1 MDKLAVIQSE
11 ETIKELNLIDDKIK
25 GLVGT
30 FKELV
35 ETGNKINSGLL
46 KGTPKEFIQAEKELL
61 ALQKQKAQIMNQL
74 AAAEKQLATI
84 NVTNERIRKETAN
97 ADKAE
102 LLLQQKKLQMAAQ
115 EEKAANKLISAYDL
129 LNKKHI
135 EARKAAMDLGVQ
147 HGITSNQFLEAAKVA
162 NQYDAKLKQV
172 DATLGKHNRNV
183 GNYNNL
189 QVQLSQVMREAPN
202 FAIDPRI
209 GIMSLTNNL
218 PMLGDAIGDVVRKNK
233 ELKTEFLESA
243 AAARETAIANALATG
258 QTQKSADAL
267 GKQAAAQVMSNYQAA
282 KAPGLWKQIASAIFS
297 WQTLLVVG
305 IGLLMM
311 YNKEIVAWTS
321 SLFGGQ
327 RALDKMKESQKSLAE
342 AFKATDF
349 KKAIRDVS
357 EMTNVFELA
366 REGVVS
372 KEKALKYYNET
383 LGKVMGSAKSLDE
396 AEQILTKN
404 ADNYIKATL
413 YKAAAN
419 LALDKSAAEMLK
431 AEETRQKK
439 LSEFKN
445 SAVDMRLGGGSMGMG
460 GGSFNAAEY
469 EAETKRI
476 KEAQEK
482 RKRQEIKISEDRAK
496 AQEDIAKNFMKNS
509 AMFAKGMNFDSLYG
523 KDDKVKGPKKEK
535 AKTSPISKEERD
547 AIDLAIADR
556 DNQIAKIK
564 EQKLKME
571 ITEKEYWE
579 RYITIQKN
587 YRTKILQIINDDNAR
602 KKRISAQ
609 TRLKAITEIE
619 KANKEI
625 YDYEKA
631 GMDAQRKLQEQNL
644 ENRMESIKNDEY
656 IMEVERIKQQN
667 DVYNEMIAN
676 TDLFYHNL
684 IEKAKKYGQEIINI
698 EAERDTKIADIQKNQ
713 MGANARGPEAARKD
727 AAYYKEIEDT
737 YRSAAN
743 AEERRAIIANS
754 RLNAREKDF
763 FLSLKEK
770 EQSLENLQI
779 DKERLENEA
788 DVIRLKEQKEK
799 LTLKEQED
807 LALITD
813 KVSQLNEK
821 LAETEEAIRQIRMDK
836 LREDWAGTLDFIA
849 GGLSDLGFNNLAAQV
864 NKTFDEI
871 IGKTFDWKD
880 ATILAAAAVTD
891 ALTLLNQKTLDNRI
905 AALDEQLLKT
915 QETTEQELEF
925 IDGRLER
932 LNALDELSKEQT
944 EERNALEDEARV
956 IKEQQ
961 FQREKMIEAQKAR
974 AIQKA
979 QAQQALI
986 SGIQGAVMAY
996 MSQLIPG
1003 DPTSP
1008 IRGAIAA
1015 AATMAF
1021 AGLNAALIMSKNP
1034 VPQYFVGRKGGPEE
1048 IAWTQ
1053 EKGRELITNNGKI
1066 KSFGSDSGATLTKL
1080 DAGDTVHT
1088 ARETEKILTSFD
1100 NMPKLGDH
1108 VFRKIARQN
1117 LSPVFIQ
1124 KENIDYSKLA
1134 SEVGKEFQ
1142 RGLKKYDKTTYF
1154 EDENGNVFSQQGG
1167 NIPVY
1172 RGKKK
1177 KTTIIINTPRNE
1189 RN

>member
-46 KGTPKEFIQAEKELL
+46 KGTPKEFIQAEKELI
-61 ALQKQKAQIMNQL
+61 ALQKQKVQIMNQL

-84 NVTNERIRKETAN
+84 NITNERTRKETAN

-102 LLLQQKKLQMAAQ
+102 LLLQQKKLQMSAQ

-147 HGITSNQFLEAAKVA
+147 HGITSSQFLEAAKVA

-233 ELKTEFLESA
+233 ELKTEFIASA
-243 AAARETAIANALATG
+243 AAARENAIANALATG

-267 GKQAAAQVMSNYQAA
+267 GKQAAAQVMSNYHAT
-282 KAPGLWKQIASAIFS
+282 KAPGLWKQIAGALFS

-305 IGLLMM
+305 IGLVMM
-311 YNKEIVAWTS
+311 YNKEIIAWFGNLGKGKKAMDGLKEATKDLTAAKNEARKTAVKELVESEMLYRIMKDETVARKDRLS
-321 SLFGGQ
+321 AAKDMQDLYPKIFGSMTTEQMMLGDTTKQ
-327 RALDKMKESQKSLAE
+327 YNELKSAIMAAAIAEGIRSKVAQKTQEFLDKEQANLDKVGQAKIGLA
-342 AFKATDF
+342 KAKNTGDTVISGQGET
-349 KKAIRDVS
+349 ADVY
-357 EMTNVFELA
+357 
-366 REGVVS
+366 VS
-372 KEKALKYYNET
+372 GEYRVKR
-383 LGKVMGSAKSLDE
+383 
-396 AEQILTKN
+396 AE
-404 ADNYIKATL
+404 
-413 YKAAAN
+413 
-419 LALDKSAAEMLK
+419 LALDKARSVRK
-431 AEETRQKK
+431 ADQDSYKAYLDK
-439 LSEFKN
+439 MYNIGKS
-445 SAVDMRLGGGSMGMG
+445 
-460 GGSFNAAEY
+460 Y
-469 EAETKRI
+469 QIEAEKL
-476 KEAQEK
+476 E
-482 RKRQEIKISEDRAK
+482 
-496 AQEDIAKNFMKNS
+496 
-509 AMFAKGMNFDSLYG
+509 
-523 KDDKVKGPKKEK
+523 KDDKEKEPKKDK
-535 AKTSPISKEERD
+535 VAPSISKEERD

-587 YRTKILQIINDDNAR
+587 YRAKILQIINDDNAR

-644 ENRMESIKNDEY
+644 ENRMSAIKNDEY

-676 TDLFYHNL
+676 TDLFYQNL

-698 EAERDTKIADIQKNQ
+698 EAERDTKIAGIQKEQ
-713 MGANARGPEAARKD
+713 MALNAKAPAAVKTD
-727 AAYYKEIEDT
+727 AEYYRQIEDS
-737 YRSAAN
+737 YRSAAH

-754 RLNAREKDF
+754 RMNQREKDS
-763 FLSLKEK
+763 FLSIKEK
-770 EQSLENLQI
+770 EQSLESLQI
-779 DKERLENEA
+779 DKDRIQSEA
-788 DVIRLKEQKEK
+788 DLIRLKEQKEK

-807 LALITD
+807 LALITE
-813 KVSQLNEK
+813 KVSELNEK

-891 ALTLLNQKTLDNRI
+891 ALTMLNQKTLDNRI

-915 QETTEQELEF
+915 QESTEQELEF
-925 IDGRLER
+925 IDGRLAR
-932 LNALDELSKEQT
+932 LNALDELSKEQI

-979 QAQQALI
+979 QSQQALI

-996 MSQLIPG
+996 MSQLMPG

-1053 EKGRELITNNGKI
+1053 ERGRELITNNGKI
-1066 KSFGSDSGATLTKL
+1066 KSLGTDSGPILTKL

-1088 ARETEKILTSFD
+1088 ASETEKLLASFD

-1154 EDENGNVFSQQGG
+1154 EDENGNVFSQDGG

-1177 KTTIIINTPRNE
+1177 KPTIIINTPRNE